1 MPAFDV
7 SHGPLVRARLARL
20 ADDDSRLYL
29 TLYHAIFDGYSLYQV
44 VVPELAALYA
54 AALTGTRASLPE
66 LPIQYAD
73 WAAWQ
78 RAELQR
84 GAYARQLEQ

>member
-1 MPAFDV
+1 M
-7 SHGPLVRARLARL
+7 
-20 ADDDSRLYL
+20 
-29 TLYHAIFDGYSLYQV
+29 
-44 VVPELAALYA
+44 PELAALYA